1 MQEQKEFRQTQS
13 STQKAFDAGPITPG
27 KAVLIA
33 AKDVSH
39 FKRSER
45 TEVARGAHMYESY
58 GEHRSGKI
66 GPRSSLGWLQRGA
79 LATLGWSE

>member
-13 STQKAFDAGPITPG
+13 STQRAFEAGQITPG

-39 FKRSER
+39 FK
-45 TEVARGAHMYESY
+45 T
-58 GEHRSGKI
+58 
-66 GPRSSLGWLQRGA
+66 
-79 LATLGWSE
+79 